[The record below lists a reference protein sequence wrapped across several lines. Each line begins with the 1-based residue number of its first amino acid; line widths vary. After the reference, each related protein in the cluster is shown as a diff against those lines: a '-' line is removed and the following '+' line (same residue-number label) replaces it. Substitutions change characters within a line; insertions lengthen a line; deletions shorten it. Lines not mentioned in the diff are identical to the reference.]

1 MALIIGLLALTLGVS
16 ARRYL
21 VTTTQKSYEILA
33 NNLAASIFTF
43 YSNPDDPKSVQSIS
57 DTVYKVEGQQGV
69 KYVLITDAT
78 GKVIIDTNNTL
89 VGQTLNDSVTRA
101 IATSKG
107 NLVDQK
113 LARPDDNIVY
123 WNYAAPFIS
132 QNKVLYTVRLGV
144 DAAAIDGQFNS
155 LARNFLTTALLGI
168 LVGVIAAYLLSARLT
183 RPIVSLTE
191 SALAIRA
198 GNLNAYANIKTN
210 DELEQLS
217 REFQSMV
224 EKLKGFYFQE
234 YTQKKEALQAK
245 GRAEEITSRL
255 QELDRQ
261 KTDFL
266 NAASHQ
272 LRTPL
277 TVIHWSLS
285 LIVEEAP
292 HMNFP
297 KEQLELLTE
306 ALKST
311 TRMVDLVN
319 DLLDVSRIEQGRM
332 ELSWELGNYSKV
344 AAQLVAALQP
354 LALNKNL
361 TLTYEMTETIPDS
374 WMDEKKF
381 YQVINN
387 FVDNAIKYTAEG
399 WVKVACAL
407 DGPDHVAISISDSGI
422 GMTDDEKT
430 RLFNRFTRGSEA
442 SKMNANGSGLGMFV
456 AKTILTQHGGDISV
470 DSQKG
475 KGTVFTLTVPLYL
488 VEPNN
493 VPLPVSET
501 AQLGSTVGGLHV

>member
-1 MALIIGLLALTLGVS
+1 MALIIGLLALTLGFS

-33 NNLAASIFTF
+33 ENLAAGIFTF
-43 YSNPDDPKSVQSIS
+43 YANPNDPKSQQSIN
-57 DTVYKVEGQQGV
+57 DTVNKVEGQQGV
-69 KYVLITDAT
+69 KYVLITDSAN
-78 GKVIIDTNNTL
+78 KVVIDTNNAL
-89 VGQTLNDSVTRA
+89 VGKTLQDSITAA
-101 IATSKG
+101 ITSSKG

-113 LARPDDNIVY
+113 LARPDDGVVY

-144 DAAAIDGQFNS
+144 DAVTIDGQFNS
-155 LARNFLTTALLGI
+155 LARNFLTTALIGVLI
-168 LVGVIAAYLLSARLT
+168 GVIAAYLLSARLT

-198 GNLNAYANIKTN
+198 GNLNAYADISTN

-224 EKLKGFYFQE
+224 EKLKSFYFQE
-234 YTQKKEALQAK
+234 YTQKKEALQAQ
-245 GRAEEITSRL
+245 GRAEEINTRL
-255 QELDRQ
+255 KELDRQ

-292 HMNFP
+292 HMNLP
-297 KEQLELLTE
+297 KEQMELLVE

-332 ELSWELGNYSKV
+332 ELAWGLGNYGRV
-344 AAQLVAALQP
+344 AEQLVAALQP

-361 TLTYEMTETIPDS
+361 TLTYEKLEDIPDS
-374 WMDEKKF
+374 WLDEKKF
-381 YQVINN
+381 YQVVNN

-399 WVKVACAL
+399 LVKVSCSMEGEEHA
-407 DGPDHVAISISDSGI
+407 VIKIIDSGI
-422 GMTDDEKT
+422 GMTDEERT
-430 RLFNRFTRGSEA
+430 RLFTRFTRGSDA
-442 SKMNANGSGLGMFV
+442 TKMNANGSGLGMFV

-470 DSQKG
+470 DSSKG
-475 KGTVFTLTVPLYL
+475 KGSTFILTVPIYREEPKSEL
-488 VEPNN
+488 VPASST
-493 VPLPVSET
+493 V
-501 AQLGSTVGGLHV
+501 QLGAIPNVDHV